1 MDGNLTCGVAGPQ
14 GACQLRGIA
23 AEPQVGGVV
32 GGTCLAGIGLVHTQ
46 SAGGTRAAALHD
58 AGQDVGHC
66 RGLAGGEHLR
76 GVIGVLV
83 QYRASSRINLG
94 DGDRLAIVT
103 AVGKRGIGRGHLE
116 RRDGAGAERHDG
128 NVLDIVLRGIDAEL
142 LDERHDLVIADG
154 LCNLDIAGVGGVCRR
169 LLERDGA
176 VALVGV
182 VLHLGRGALSLER
195 RVAVEGDVGVHAVL
209 DGSGQRKGLKRGAH
223 GTLGRGVVHVVLGVD
238 DDHAHVQAVE
248 RKRVELGT
256 HGLLGSLLHRG
267 VDGGLDS

>member
-1 MDGNLTCGVAGPQ
+1 M
-14 GACQLRGIA
+14 
-23 AEPQVGGVV
+23 
-32 GGTCLAGIGLVHTQ
+32 
-46 SAGGTRAAALHD
+46 
-58 AGQDVGHC
+58 
-66 RGLAGGEHLR
+66 
-76 GVIGVLV
+76 LV

-142 LDERHDLVIADG
+142 LDERHDLVIADS

-223 GTLGRGVVHVVLGVD
+223 GTLGRGVVHVVLVGVIVVAAHHALDVAGLGVD

-267 VDGGLDS
+267 VDGGLDG